1 MEAQTHRMADYPY
14 PLHTNRELEMMLAG
28 AKPFAVFAH
37 ERVEGFDKCD
47 ALAGQDFETHV
58 ARGTMSEH
66 VRTVRHATGEA
77 EIDYYFYALPGEEWR
92 VEAYLMLLELLHRGP
107 GAASWNGW
115 RAGCSVIPTSRT
127 STILPAPIRTDGGA
141 EACAPSDAEHQQSIR
156 RDWRRV
162 SPPKVRYRRAQLA
175 PRTRNLTHPPDRTP
189 CAM

>member
-47 ALAGQDFETHV
+47 ALAGQGFETHV

-92 VEAYLMLLELLHRGP
+92 VEAYLMLLELLHRGAWCRQLEWLEGRLLGYTDEQNEYHLARAYP
-107 GAASWNGW
+107 DGW
-115 RAGCSVIPTSRT
+115 RR
-127 STILPAPIRTDGGA
+127 
-141 EACAPSDAEHQQSIR
+141 
-156 RDWRRV
+156 
-162 SPPKVRYRRAQLA
+162 
-175 PRTRNLTHPPDRTP
+175 
-189 CAM
+189 